1 MAETTTTAAWDA
13 WPRRVYRAGY
23 ADAGIVHAAR
33 PDGLT
38 RCGRRL
44 GSMADHRLG
53 GLAPVRCAGCLALL
67 RGQRRV

>member
-1 MAETTTTAAWDA
+1 MATDAWDA

-23 ADAGIVHAAR
+23 PEDGIVHAAR
-33 PDGLT
+33 LDGLT

-44 GSMADHRLG
+44 VSMADHRLG

-67 RGQRRV
+67 LGKRRV